1 MITGSDRSAIL
12 NSVNAEKR
20 VFRALSGVDF
30 YRSRNISLKNGCD
43 SVVECRIPYEDA
55 AEMIEI
61 KAYELCENGKTDE
74 AIEQLNRIAVFFENL
89 ENKSEEHSRDL
100 ADVYLLIG
108 QMLQYAGR
116 YDDSIG
122 WFSKSVIVDDQYAT
136 PYHNLAIS
144 YDKTGKVDSAIRCL
158 KQELLLSPGNYYSYL
173 ILAEI
178 YKRKRKYDKYVECLH
193 QLLERD
199 PDNLQGLFRLIRYY
213 ETKKTGADISL
224 LCRKVLAIRKKF
236 STTEWMIRVYTFCS
250 LKKHTS
256 ALNTADEWERD
267 DPRTSLVNLAKA
279 YAYGAAKKVK
289 ERGYEI
295 DIFVKKNNGDIDKMN
310 KKLDDFGGVF
320 GLNAKIRISKTVIRH
335 ALELYSPITSLAK

>member
-1 MITGSDRSAIL
+1 ML
-12 NSVNAEKR
+12 NSFKTENR
-20 VFRALSGVDF
+20 VFKPFTGIDF
-30 YRSRNISLKNGCD
+30 YRSRNISLKIGCD
-43 SVVECRIPYEDA
+43 SVVDCRIPYEDA
-55 AEMIEI
+55 AEMIEL
-61 KAYELCENGKTDE
+61 KAYELCETGRIDE

-89 ENKSEEHSRDL
+89 ENKNDEHSRDL

-116 YDDSIG
+116 YDESIG

-158 KQELLLSPGNYYSYL
+158 KQELLISPGNYYSYL

-178 YKRKRKYDKYVECLH
+178 YKRKRKYEAYEECLH

-199 PDNLQGLFRLIRYY
+199 PQNLQGLFRLIRYY
-213 ETKKTGADISL
+213 ETKKTGADVSL
-224 LCRKVLAIRKKF
+224 LCRKVLSIHKKF
-236 STTEWMIRVYTFCS
+236 STTEWMIRVYTFCI
-250 LKKHTS
+250 LKKFTS
-256 ALNTADEWERD
+256 ALNTADEWEGLE
-267 DPRTSLVNLAKA
+267 PKTSLVNLTKA

-295 DIFVKKNNGDIDKMN
+295 DIFVNKNGGDIDKMS

-320 GLNAKIRISKTVIRH
+320 GQNAKIRISKTVIRH
-335 ALELYSPITSLAK
+335 ALERYSPIALLNK

>member
-1 MITGSDRSAIL
+1 M
-12 NSVNAEKR
+12 NSLNAENR

-30 YRSRNISLKNGCD
+30 YRSRNISLKSGCD

-61 KAYELCENGKTDE
+61 KAYELCESGKIDE
-74 AIEQLNRIAVFFENL
+74 AIEQLGRIAVFFENL

-116 YDDSIG
+116 FDESIG

-178 YKRKRKYDKYVECLH
+178 YKRKRKYENYVECLH

-199 PDNLQGLFRLIRYY
+199 PQNLQGLFRLIRYY
-213 ETKKTGADISL
+213 ETKKTGADVSL
-224 LCRKVLAIRKKF
+224 LCRKILAIRKKF

-250 LKKHTS
+250 LKKFTS
-256 ALNTADEWERD
+256 ALNTADEWERA
-267 DPRTSLVNLAKA
+267 DPKTSLVNLAKA
-279 YAYGAAKKVK
+279 FAYGAAKKVK

-295 DIFVKKNNGDIDKMN
+295 DIFVNKNNGDIDKMN

-320 GLNAKIRISKTVIRH
+320 GLNAKIRMSKTVIRH
-335 ALELYSPITSLAK
+335 ALELYSPIASLDTE

>member
-1 MITGSDRSAIL
+1 MNGFK
-12 NSVNAEKR
+12 AENR
-20 VFRALSGVDF
+20 VFKALSGVDF
-30 YRSRNISLKNGCD
+30 YRSRNISLKIGCD

-55 AEMIEI
+55 AEMIEL
-61 KAYELCENGKTDE
+61 KAYELCETGKIDE

-89 ENKSEEHSRDL
+89 ENKNDEHSRDL
-100 ADVYLLIG
+100 ADIYLLIG

-116 YDDSIG
+116 YDESIG

-178 YKRKRKYDKYVECLH
+178 YKRKRRYDDYEECLH

-199 PDNLQGLFRLIRYY
+199 PHNLQGLFRLIHYY
-213 ETKKTGADISL
+213 ETKKTGADVSL
-224 LCRKVLAIRKKF
+224 LCRKVLSIRKKF
-236 STTEWMIRVYTFCS
+236 STTEWMIRVYTFCI
-250 LKKHTS
+250 LKKFTS

-267 DPRTSLVNLAKA
+267 DPKTSLVNLTKA
-279 YAYGAAKKVK
+279 YAYGAAKKAK

-295 DIFVKKNNGDIDKMN
+295 DIFVNKNNGDIDKMS

-320 GLNAKIRISKTVIRH
+320 GQNAKIRISKTVIRH
-335 ALELYSPITSLAK
+335 ALERYSPMALLDK

>member
-1 MITGSDRSAIL
+1 
-12 NSVNAEKR
+12 
-20 VFRALSGVDF
+20 
-30 YRSRNISLKNGCD
+30 
-43 SVVECRIPYEDA
+43 
-55 AEMIEI
+55 MIEM
-61 KAYELCENGKTDE
+61 KAYELCETGKIDE
-74 AIEQLNRIAVFFENL
+74 AIEQLNRIAVFFEQL

-100 ADVYLLIG
+100 ADIYLLIG

-178 YKRKRKYDKYVECLH
+178 YKRKRKLDHYEDCLH

-199 PDNLQGLFRLIRYY
+199 PQNLQGLFRLIRHY
-213 ETKKTGADISL
+213 ETKKTGADVSL
-224 LCRKVLAIRKKF
+224 LYRKVLSIRKKF

-250 LKKHTS
+250 LKKYTS

-267 DPRTSLVNLAKA
+267 DPKTSLVNLAKA

-295 DIFVKKNNGDIDKMN
+295 DIFVNKSKGDIDKMN

-320 GLNAKIRISKTVIRH
+320 GLNAKNRISKTVIRQ
-335 ALELYSPITSLAK
+335 ALERFSPIASLVK